1 MNAATFTTQCC
12 GIRIAREKNC
22 EVSMLNA
29 AAFSHQC
36 RGIRRKTQ
44 KNKGPA
50 KARQGD
56 EKANQDEGMDGGDE

>member
-1 MNAATFTTQCC
+1 
-12 GIRIAREKNC
+12 
-22 EVSMLNA
+22 MLNA

-56 EKANQDEGMDGGDE
+56 EKANQDEGMDGGDEQLVSPGKFPNSLF